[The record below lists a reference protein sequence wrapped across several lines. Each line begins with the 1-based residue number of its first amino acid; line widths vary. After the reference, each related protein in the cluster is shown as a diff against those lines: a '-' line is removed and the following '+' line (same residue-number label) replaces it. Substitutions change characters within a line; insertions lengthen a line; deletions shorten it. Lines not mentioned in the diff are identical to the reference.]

1 MFNKVLI
8 ANRGEIAVRVI
19 RGCQELNIKTV
30 AVYSDADKNA
40 RFVTTAD
47 EAYPIGPSSAKLS
60 YLKGDKIIEVA
71 LKAGADAIHP
81 GYGFLAENKEFAEA
95 CKKAKITYV
104 GPTPEAIY
112 GMGDKIHAK
121 KTMTVAGV
129 PVVHGS
135 KGEVTGLDQALGIAE
150 EIGYPIIVKA
160 TAGGGGRGMKIV
172 YRAEELENAI
182 DTAKKMA
189 ASSFGN
195 PIIFIEKY
203 LENPRHI
210 EFQILGDNNGN
221 IYHLCERECS
231 IQRGHQKLIEESPSP
246 IMTPELRARMGAD
259 AIAAAEAVDYT
270 NAGTVEFL
278 YDVKTGK
285 YYFLEMNTRLQV
297 EHPVTEEAIR
307 AGGQRIDL
315 VKDQLRIASGENLKY
330 KQEEILPANWAIEC
344 RINAEDPLK
353 FKPSMGVLKKY
364 RSSGGPGVRIDSGV
378 HTGYEIS
385 PFYDSMVS
393 KLIVFDNTRDEAIA
407 RMRRALRDY
416 VVVGVDTNIPF
427 HKAVMNNE
435 YFIRGEMTTSFIK
448 EHGEQIFAEVK
459 RIMDAE
465 MANGNKY
472 ANGVGVDGDLHD
484 HGDKKAT
491 AAEVA
496 VALRTGYQLGKQ
508 GKPLP
513 TKWNISVTKAPK

>member
-1 MFNKVLI
+1 MLEKVLI
-8 ANRGEIAVRVI
+8 ANRGEIAVRII
-19 RGCQELNIKTV
+19 RGCEELGIKTV

-60 YLKGDKIIEVA
+60 YLKGDEIIKVA
-71 LKAGADAIHP
+71 LEAGADAIHP
-81 GYGFLAENKEFAEA
+81 GYGFLAENQEFAKA
-95 CKKAKITYV
+95 CRTAGITYV

-112 GMGDKIHAK
+112 GMGDKIQAK
-121 KTMTVAGV
+121 KTMIAAGV
-129 PVVHGS
+129 PVVPGS
-135 KGEVTGLDQALGIAE
+135 KGEVTGLDQALGISE

-172 YRAEELENAI
+172 SAPETLESDM
-182 DTAKKMA
+182 DTARKMA
-189 ASSFGN
+189 ASAFGN
-195 PIIFIEKY
+195 PVIFIEKY
-203 LENPRHI
+203 IENPRHI
-210 EFQILGDNNGN
+210 EFQVLGDNNGN

-231 IQRGHQKLIEESPSP
+231 IQRDHQKLIEESPSP

-259 AIAAAEAVDYT
+259 AIKAAEAVKYT

-278 YDVKTGK
+278 YDKKTGR
-285 YYFLEMNTRLQV
+285 YFFLEMNTRLQV

-307 AGGQRIDL
+307 ASSRRIDL

-330 KQEEILPANWAIEC
+330 RQDEILPAYWAMEC

-353 FKPSMGVLKKY
+353 FKPSTGILKKY

-393 KLIVFDNTRDEAIA
+393 KLIVYDNTRKEAIA

-435 YFIRGEMTTSFIK
+435 YFIRGDMTTNFIK
-448 EHGEQIFAEVK
+448 DHGEQIFAEVK
-459 RIMDAE
+459 SIMDAE
-465 MANGNKY
+465 KTNGNKH
-472 ANGVGVDGDLHD
+472 ADGVGADAAG
-484 HGDKKAT
+484 HGDPKAT
-491 AAEVA
+491 AAQVA
-496 VALRTGYQLGKQ
+496 MALRTGYQLGQQ

-513 TKWNISVTKAPK
+513 KNWEFSVTMVPK